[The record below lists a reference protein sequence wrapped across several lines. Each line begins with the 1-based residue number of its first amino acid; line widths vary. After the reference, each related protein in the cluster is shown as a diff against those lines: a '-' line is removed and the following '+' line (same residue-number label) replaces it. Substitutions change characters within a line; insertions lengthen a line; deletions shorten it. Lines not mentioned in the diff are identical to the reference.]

1 MFILR
6 GEILKDKQQKQSLRN
21 GSSPNSFFRRLFMK
35 CLLWKAFTLVYIPNL
50 RNRRHYRKRN
60 QIIDLL
66 QIQLQPVEH
75 RLQPSWELHFHHHRH
90 HRHRRQ
96 HLSIEFVPSNNANV
110 VKYTAC
116 YDRVWGSPMIL
127 IQALE

>member
-1 MFILR
+1 MIKWGVKR
-6 GEILKDKQQKQSLRN
+6 NQGKYLKSPKRVYSSSGNSKRQTTETKSKKRLLSKQ
-21 GSSPNSFFRRLFMK
+21 FMK

-75 RLQPSWELHFHHHRH
+75 RLQPGWELHCHHHRH
-90 HRHRRQ
+90 HRYRRQ
-96 HLSIEFVPSNNANV
+96 HLHQIRP
-110 VKYTAC
+110 
-116 YDRVWGSPMIL
+116 
-127 IQALE
+127 LE